1 MARLAVRIDARTDR
15 GMREG
20 VLPLV
25 RICWQYGVPALFLFT
40 VGPDRTGRLFW
51 RQWLGRVMGR
61 RRASPAHPAPGLGLG
76 GRLNG
81 VLWPGPLLGRR
92 HGPLMRQVRDKGFD
106 VGLLAY
112 DAQRWQTRLARL
124 SIEQMRGDFNR
135 AIAEY
140 RRIFGEKP
148 RIAGV
153 PDWQCNARILQ
164 VYDEAALLFASDT
177 RGRAPFVPVIGGREF
192 RTPQFPTTLPTLGE
206 MMARAELPDTRLLE
220 FFVERVVAGGD
231 HVLAV
236 QAEVEGLA
244 HPGFFER
251 LLTESLARG
260 VTFWSMRE
268 EAERHARRGLMDL
281 PRDGIELQPVPGREG
296 RVAIQASAVMA
307 RSEADLKRRPPWA
320 RQS

>member
-1 MARLAVRIDARTDR
+1 MARLAVRIEARTER
-15 GMREG
+15 GTREG

-25 RICWQYGVPALFLFT
+25 RVCARHGAPALFLFAL
-40 VGPDRTGRLFW
+40 GPDRMGRLAW
-51 RQWLGRVMGR
+51 RQWLG
-61 RRASPAHPAPGLGLG
+61 
-76 GRLNG
+76 GRLVRRKAGAGPPPAGTGGWING
-81 VLWPGPLLGRR
+81 VLRPGPHLGRR
-92 HGPLMRQVRDKGFD
+92 HGSLLRQVRDQGFD

-112 DAQRWQTRLARL
+112 DAHRWLTRLPRL
-124 SIEQMRGDFNR
+124 PIEQIRGDFNR
-135 AIAEY
+135 AAAEF
-140 RRIFGEKP
+140 RRIFGGKP
-148 RIAGV
+148 RLAGV

-164 VYDEAALLFASDT
+164 VYDEAALLLASDT

-220 FFVERVVAGGD
+220 FFVERIAAGGD
-231 HVLAV
+231 QVLTV

-251 LLTESLARG
+251 VLTESLARG
-260 VTFWSMRE
+260 VTFWSLRE

-307 RSEADLKRRPPWA
+307 RSEADLKSRPPWA
-320 RQS
+320 RRS